1 MDLLTEFPVPEGI
14 HCVIVDS
21 CSLAYSVTSCC
32 RLLHWRTRSSC
43 TTVKV
48 SKSRLGVN
56 ALIRSTS
63 RMDSP
68 SFVYCLSTMDEPYQT
83 YIGATMNIDK
93 RLQQHNGILRGGARA
108 TSKRPGQWHRICYV
122 KGFTHWKLA
131 LSFEWHWKHFS
142 RRLQGPP
149 LDRRQRGLDATL
161 AWAVAKGFPRLEV
174 VYE

>member
-1 MDLLTEFPVPEGI
+1 MRNR
-14 HCVIVDS
+14 
-21 CSLAYSVTSCC
+21 YSG
-32 RLLHWRTRSSC
+32 LLHWTSC
-43 TTVKV
+43 TLWKLKRWFAQCSCTERWLAKHC
-48 SKSRLGVN
+48 L
-56 ALIRSTS
+56 ALIGYRS
-63 RMDSP
+63 RMDC
-68 SFVYCLSTMDEPYQT
+68 FVYCLSTIDEPYQT
-83 YIGATMNIDK
+83 YIGATMDIDK
-93 RLQQHNGILRGGARA
+93 RLKQHNGILRGGARA
-108 TSKRPGQWHRICYV
+108 TSRRPGQWHRICYV

>member
-1 MDLLTEFPVPEGI
+1 
-14 HCVIVDS
+14 
-21 CSLAYSVTSCC
+21 
-32 RLLHWRTRSSC
+32 
-43 TTVKV
+43 
-48 SKSRLGVN
+48 
-56 ALIRSTS
+56 
-63 RMDSP
+63 MDSP
-68 SFVYCLSTMDEPYQT
+68 SFVYCLSTIEEPYQT

-122 KGFTHWKLA
+122 KGFPHWKLA